1 MKFKKEKKEKI
12 INEII
17 KKIDR
22 KLPFYDHIMEKYKIS
37 RQTIRNYLKELVE
50 DNVLIE
56 EGIRNK
62 KYTLKELELDIHLKI
77 KGLKED
83 EVFKENV
90 ALLIQDCPENFCD
103 IVEYIFTEMLNNV
116 IDHSKGKEVYIGVMI
131 NYLRIFVMIG
141 DDGIGIFRNIKNKKN
156 LSSESEAIFE
166 LAKGKLTTDKKNH
179 TGEGIFFS
187 SRASGVFR
195 IESFGEIFTG
205 IDEKDTLKHMNE
217 EGKTNFS
224 TTVCFLVEKNT
235 KKTLVEIF
243 DKYTDDDYGFAKTH
257 ILVSLF
263 KEFEKKLISRSQAKR
278 FLNGLNKFKEITFD
292 YKGIEIIGQGFADQI
307 YRIFYRENPEVIL
320 HNINTNKEI
329 EFMIKRAISNR

>member
-1 MKFKKEKKEKI
+1 M
-12 INEII
+12 
-17 KKIDR
+17 
-22 KLPFYDHIMEKYKIS
+22 
-37 RQTIRNYLKELVE
+37 
-50 DNVLIE
+50 
-56 EGIRNK
+56 
-62 KYTLKELELDIHLKI
+62 
-77 KGLKED
+77 
-83 EVFKENV
+83 
-90 ALLIQDCPENFCD
+90 
-103 IVEYIFTEMLNNV
+103 
-116 IDHSKGKEVYIGVMI
+116 
-131 NYLRIFVMIG
+131 
-141 DDGIGIFRNIKNKKN
+141 FR
-156 LSSESEAIFE
+156 
-166 LAKGKLTTDKKNH
+166 
-179 TGEGIFFS
+179 
-187 SRASGVFR
+187 
-195 IESFGEIFTG
+195 
-205 IDEKDTLKHMNE
+205 